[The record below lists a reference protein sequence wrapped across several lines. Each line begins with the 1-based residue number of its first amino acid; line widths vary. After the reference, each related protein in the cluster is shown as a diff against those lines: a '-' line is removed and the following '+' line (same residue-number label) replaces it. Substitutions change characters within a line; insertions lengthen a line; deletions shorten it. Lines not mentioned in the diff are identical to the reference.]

1 MKNNKKLCLAILSL
15 LLLIG
20 NASLAAKEKKYVLSS
35 PDGTLKV
42 EISAGNELVY
52 QVMHGNDTIL
62 SHSNIALVL
71 EDGTIVGR
79 TPRITGERRKKIKD
93 NIESP
98 FYRFKEF
105 VATGNELDLKLK
117 GGFGIIFRAYNEG
130 VAYRFYTTQSS
141 DIIIKE
147 EQAEFNFKEDYTAYL
162 PYTTNDKKP
171 MAMAYQ
177 NVYDITPLS
186 KAQPKLAFLPVT
198 VDCGSVKLT
207 LLESDLE
214 AYPGMFVQSQQGKYG
229 LKGVFAPYPAKTDF
243 YPWRKQEY
251 VTETTDFIS
260 RSRGSRSYPW
270 RVLAITEKDTDMP
283 VNNLVYALA
292 SPNRIGDTSWIKTG
306 KVAWD
311 WWNDWNL
318 KGVPFKAGINM
329 DTYKYYIDFASRNG
343 LEFIVLDEGW
353 YAPKSGDMLTV
364 IPELDLPELIAY
376 GKSKGVEIVLWTVFN
391 VLDSQLE
398 AACKKYADMGIKG
411 FKVDFLDRDDQT
423 AVEMVYRIAE
433 MTARY
438 KLTLDLHGIYKPTG
452 INRTYPHII
461 NFESVFGMEEVKW
474 TDIKNN
480 MPLYDVTFPYIR
492 MMAGPVDY
500 TPGAMRN
507 ATKADW
513 RAMYY
518 TPASMGTR
526 CHQLAAYIVHDSPF
540 TMLCDAPTNY
550 LNEQEC
556 VDFIAS
562 LPVEVDST
570 FIASGELGKYI
581 VTVRKKDVNWYIGG
595 MTNWDERD
603 VQLDFSFLPEGV
615 SYTAVLFKDGVNA
628 NKQAEDYRKETIC
641 INKDSRLT
649 LHLASGGGFA
659 MKLELCPV
667 HGQVTGIP
675 EGKNIPSFY
684 QKYIETEGL
693 YVTSSGKVSDE
704 ALLKACDI
712 ISLMLA
718 KRPDVK
724 AHMVKKGCHVMI
736 IGKDEETC
744 DLPEFAHICNCEDS
758 IKYWN
763 WRARGFGGAPEDEFS
778 SSCGEENL
786 LALPQD
792 KYVGEN
798 ILIHEFAHLIHTVG
812 IVGVEPDFN
821 ERLEALRQNAI
832 RKGLWEKTYAVSN
845 KEEYFAECVQS
856 FFNCNRYAEPANGV
870 HNWVNRR
877 TKLKTYDP
885 DMYRL
890 LQEYFYEIEIPIH
903 NVVHE

>member
-20 NASLAAKEKKYVLSS
+20 NASFAAKEKKYVLSS

-42 EISAGNELVY
+42 EISAGNELAY

-62 SHSNIALVL
+62 SHSNIGLVL
-71 EDGTIVGR
+71 ENGTIVGK
-79 TPRITGERRKKIKD
+79 TPRITGERRRKIKD

-214 AYPGMFVQSQQGKYG
+214 AYPGVFVQSQQGKYG

-353 YAPKSGDMLTV
+353 YDPKSGDMLTV

-603 VQLDFSFLPEGV
+603 VQLDFSFLPEGM

-628 NKQAEDYRKETIC
+628 NKQAEDYRKETIR
-641 INKDSRLT
+641 IDKDSRLT

-870 HNWVNRR
+870 HNRVNRR

>member
-20 NASLAAKEKKYVLSS
+20 NASFAAKEKKYVLSS

-42 EISAGNELVY
+42 EISAGNELAY

-62 SHSNIALVL
+62 SHSNIGLVL
-71 EDGTIVGR
+71 ENGTIVGK
-79 TPRITGERRKKIKD
+79 TPRITGERRRKIKD

-162 PYTTNDKKP
+162 PYTTNDKQP
-171 MAMAYQ
+171 MAMAFQ

-260 RSRGSRSYPW
+260 RSRGFRSYPW

-353 YAPKSGDMLTV
+353 YDPKSGDMLTV
-364 IPELDLPELIAY
+364 IPELDLTELIAY

>member
-42 EISAGNELVY
+42 EISAGNELAY

-62 SHSNIALVL
+62 SHSNIGLVL
-71 EDGTIVGR
+71 ENGTIVGK
-79 TPRITGERRKKIKD
+79 TPRITGERRRKIKD

-171 MAMAYQ
+171 MVMAYQ

-452 INRTYPHII
+452 INRIYPHII

-628 NKQAEDYRKETIC
+628 NKQAEDYRKETIR
-641 INKDSRLT
+641 IDKDSRLT

>member
-15 LLLIG
+15 LLLSG
-20 NASLAAKEKKYVLSS
+20 NASFAAKEKKYVLSS

-42 EISAGNELVY
+42 EISAGNELAY

-62 SHSNIALVL
+62 SHSNIGLVL
-71 EDGTIVGR
+71 ENGTIVGK
-79 TPRITGERRKKIKD
+79 TPRITGERRRKIKD

-171 MAMAYQ
+171 MVMAYQ

-556 VDFIAS
+556 VNFIAS

-628 NKQAEDYRKETIC
+628 NKQAEDYRKETIR
-641 INKDSRLT
+641 IDKDSRLT